1 MDLYKI
7 CDDFVNGKIEIND
20 VIKKYKINYF
30 IFVKFIKRYC
40 AYYKIII
47 DDKLQ
52 ARLNIPLKEMYEL
65 KKECMPYEE
74 LAKKYNCNANTIKR
88 KLKEYCKGHNL
99 ELHERILRIEKIK
112 LSIKEIYELK
122 KGGMTYKELSKKYD
136 CNVAIINQSLKEYCK
151 ENNLELPQPSP
162 SPKKLKLPVEEIYE
176 FKKSGMTY
184 KELAKK
190 YNCNITTIRKKLEKY
205 CEEQDLVITKIN
217 YKSKKLKLPIEEIYE
232 LRKQE
237 MTYKELAEKYD
248 CSHEA
253 IRKKLIKYCK
263 EQNKEF
269 LKRTSGIKR
278 IELPMKKVYELKKS
292 GVTYKELSEK
302 YNCNVTTINQS
313 LKEYCKERSLELP
326 KTSPG
331 PKKLELPI
339 EEIYELKKEGM
350 SLRILAEKYNCRDE
364 TIRRRVLE
372 YEEQIVLRN
381 KYLEIFLYDI
391 NKIKDN
397 ILNEKKDSFY
407 TDNEIKK
414 QEIKRF
420 IKR

>member
-1 MDLYKI
+1 
-7 CDDFVNGKIEIND
+7 
-20 VIKKYKINYF
+20 
-30 IFVKFIKRYC
+30 
-40 AYYKIII
+40 
-47 DDKLQ
+47 
-52 ARLNIPLKEMYEL
+52 MYEL